1 MYKALALHILGTNSL
16 HKIFPESPRLF
27 WSANEGQLSGLVDPG
42 EWSGNETDSNL
53 VEPYFRYL
61 HDASQKT
68 ES

>member
-1 MYKALALHILGTNSL
+1 M
-16 HKIFPESPRLF
+16 FPESPRLF
-27 WSANEGQLSGLVDPG
+27 WLANEDQLSGLVDPG

-53 VEPYFRYL
+53 LKPYFRYL